1 MKAQGSRMSI
11 FVTTEWLAGQ
21 LGAPVLV
28 ILDASLFLPGTPRDA
43 RAEFEA
49 AHIPG
54 AAYMDLPTLNDPQDP
69 VPGQLPPDDLMT
81 QRMQVL
87 GVNADSRIIVYDNSP
102 THSAARGW
110 FMMRVYG
117 LGASAAILD
126 GGLPK
131 WVAEGRPTD
140 SGVPVIA
147 PGNAIARLD
156 RTQVRSK
163 ADILANLDSGEA
175 QLLDARGVGRFTGAE
190 AEPRPSMASG
200 HIPGSRNIPSSAFF
214 TPDNSM
220 KQGEELRRLLTDAG
234 TDFDRPIITTCG
246 SGVTAAIILAGLE
259 SLGKTDVSL
268 YDGSWSE
275 WGFDPATPKAT
286 GAA

>member
-1 MKAQGSRMSI
+1 MTI
-11 FVTTEWLAGQ
+11 FVSTDWLADQ
-21 LGAPVLV
+21 LGATDLV

-43 RAEFEA
+43 RTEFEA

-54 AAYMDLPTLNDPQDP
+54 AAFLDLPTLNDPEDP
-69 VPGQLPPDDLMT
+69 VPGQLPPDALMT
-81 QRMQVL
+81 ERMQAL

-131 WVAEGRPTD
+131 WIAEGRPTEN
-140 SGVPVIA
+140 GVPAIA

-156 RTQVRSK
+156 HARVRNK
-163 ADILANLDSGEA
+163 ADILANLDSNAA
-175 QLLDARGVGRFTGAE
+175 QLLDARGAGRFTGAE
-190 AEPRPSMASG
+190 AEPRPGMASG

-214 TPDNSM
+214 NTDNSM
-220 KQGEELRRLLTDAG
+220 KQGDELRRLLLDAG
-234 TDFDRPIITTCG
+234 TDFDQPIVTTCG

-259 SLGKTDVSL
+259 SLGKTDVAL

-275 WGFDPATPKAT
+275 WGLDPATPKAT

>member
-1 MKAQGSRMSI
+1 MTI
-11 FVTTEWLAGQ
+11 FVSTDWLSDQ
-21 LGAPVLV
+21 LGATDLV

-43 RAEFEA
+43 RTEFEA

-54 AAYMDLPTLNDPQDP
+54 AAFLDLPTLNDPEDP
-69 VPGQLPPDDLMT
+69 VPGQLPPDALMT
-81 QRMQVL
+81 ERMQAL

-131 WVAEGRPTD
+131 WIAEGRPTD
-140 SGVPVIA
+140 NGVPATA

-156 RTQVRSK
+156 RARVRNK
-163 ADILANLDSGEA
+163 ADILANLDSNAA
-175 QLLDARGVGRFTGAE
+175 QLLDARGAGRFTGAE
-190 AEPRPSMASG
+190 AEPRPGMASG

-214 TPDNSM
+214 NTDNSM
-220 KQGEELRRLLTDAG
+220 KQGDELRRLLLDAG
-234 TDFDRPIITTCG
+234 TDFDQPIVTTCG

-259 SLGKTDVSL
+259 SLGKTDVAL

-275 WGFDPATPKAT
+275 WGLDPATPKAT